1 MPGAFL
7 SRRLAARLLAF
18 FFFFCAAAVASAS
31 RDLPPEAA
39 AGLEKLYAGD
49 PDAAIDYFQKIQQSQ
64 PDHPLGFSLEAEALW
79 WKIYCSSLEFRFGMT
94 DAWRRPKRPEDQRYF
109 DLAQKAV
116 TLAESQLRQ
125 GESAEMHYY
134 AGLADG
140 MFARLYALRVE
151 NRAAARYGVRAR
163 EHFLR
168 ARALDPDFADA
179 DLGLGLYNYYVD
191 TLSAV
196 ARILRFFMGI
206 PGGNKKDG
214 FRQLER
220 AMTQGTLSRVEARF
234 YLAKNL
240 RNYDQDYERAL
251 TVVAP
256 LTEQHPANPVFAL
269 LRGDLYAKLG
279 RKEQAAEWFRKAAA
293 LPVRDAE
300 CQRRIPELARAALAA
315 LGPAFSTP
323 IS

>member
-1 MPGAFL
+1 MRGAFL
-7 SRRLAARLLAF
+7 SRRLAVRLLAF
-18 FFFFCAAAVASAS
+18 FFFFCAAAVASAG
-31 RDLPPEAA
+31 RHLPPEAA

-49 PDAAIDYFQKIQQSQ
+49 PDAAIEDFRTIQQSQ
-64 PDHPLGFSLEAEALW
+64 PDHPLGFFLEAEAVW
-79 WKIYCSSLEFRFGMT
+79 WKIYCSSLEFRYGMT
-94 DAWRRPKRPEDQRYF
+94 DAWRRPKLREDRRYF
-109 DLAQKAV
+109 DLAEKAV

-125 GESAEMHYY
+125 GESAEMHAY
-134 AGLADG
+134 AGMADG
-140 MFARLYALRVE
+140 MVARLYVLRNE
-151 NRAAARYGVRAR
+151 NRATARYGVRAR
-163 EHFLR
+163 EHLLR

-206 PGGNKKDG
+206 PGGSKKDG
-214 FRQLER
+214 LKQLER
-220 AMTQGTLSRVEARF
+220 AMTQGTLARVEARF

-256 LTEQHPANPVFAL
+256 LTEQYPANPVFAL
-269 LRGDLYAKLG
+269 LRGDIYAKLG
-279 RKEQAAEWFRKAAA
+279 RKESAAEWFRKAAA
-293 LPVRDAE
+293 LPVRDAR
-300 CQRRIPELARAALAA
+300 CRPRIQELARAALAA
-315 LGPAFSTP
+315 LGPSFSAP